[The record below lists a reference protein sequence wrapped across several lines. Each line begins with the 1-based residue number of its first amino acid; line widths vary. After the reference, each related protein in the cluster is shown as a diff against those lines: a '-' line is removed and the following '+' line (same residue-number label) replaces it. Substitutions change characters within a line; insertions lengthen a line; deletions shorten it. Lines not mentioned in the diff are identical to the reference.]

1 MTIRE
6 YWAAMEAATTTVEE
20 LDEVL
25 ELEAVMYRVFE
36 DDPADFETWAAE
48 EGIDLGAYD
57 EEMDELV
64 LTLWSWD
71 MCGD

>member
-6 YWAAMEAATTTVEE
+6 YFADENRWDEEAE
-20 LDEVL
+20 LWDILESDEDFD
-25 ELEAVMYRVFE
+25 LEAW
-36 DDPADFETWAAE
+36 ADER
-48 EGIDLGAYD
+48 GIDLTARD
-57 EEMDELV
+57 ERLDELV